1 LFFIFIF
8 ESVVDSSSGY
18 QIIHHD
24 TICKEDKVL
33 IRWTFTGLLKK
44 EMLGI
49 RPSDEPVL
57 TIENC

>member
-1 LFFIFIF
+1 
-8 ESVVDSSSGY
+8 
-18 QIIHHD
+18 
-24 TICKEDKVL
+24 L
-33 IRWTFTGLLKK
+33 IRWTFTGMLKK